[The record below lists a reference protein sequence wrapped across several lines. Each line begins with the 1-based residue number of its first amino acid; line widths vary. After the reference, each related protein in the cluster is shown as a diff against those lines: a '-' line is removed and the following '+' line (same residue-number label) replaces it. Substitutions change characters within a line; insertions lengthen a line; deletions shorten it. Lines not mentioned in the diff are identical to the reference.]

1 MKFVPSLRGIAVLTA
16 GLIASVAFAA
26 NQTSSLPQELW
37 PGSPVSSGTS
47 LSRAEVRADLQVWKQ
62 AGMDRF
68 GYGDGISFDSAD
80 YERRLRHYQEL
91 RQSPAFQTLVQKL
104 QAQQ

>member
-1 MKFVPSLRGIAVLTA
+1 MKFVSSLRGIAVLTA
-16 GLIASVAFAA
+16 GLIASIAFAA
-26 NQTSSLPQELW
+26 NQTSSVPQELW
-37 PGSPVSSGTS
+37 PAPAVSSGPSTS
-47 LSRAEVRADLQVWKQ
+47 AAEVRADWQLWQQ

-68 GYGDGISFDSAD
+68 SQGEGISFDSAD

-91 RQSPAFQTLVQKL
+91 RQSPEFQALVQKF